1 MNRIRCQLLIISFA
15 AAIATLY
22 CSRVEAASPQLSYVL
37 PPGIQRGHE
46 HVLTLTGA
54 RLADVEEALLYQSG
68 VTVKKIEPVDAANV
82 RLTVEVTPDCRLGEH
97 LIQLRTRSGISD
109 YRSFF
114 VGALPSIDEKESNSS
129 FDEPQSLELNVCVA
143 GVLQNE
149 DADYFRIRAVK
160 GQRLSV
166 EVEGIRLGQ
175 AYFDPFL
182 AILDKNRFELASV
195 DDTVLA
201 KQDCFLS
208 IVIPEDGEYTIL
220 VRETSYRG
228 ADNCRYRLHVGNFPR
243 PTVAYPAGGKRGE
256 QVKVQLLGDGA
267 GPIERE
273 ILVPAEPQALHE
285 QVIQDDHGVTPS
297 AVPFRHFSDGNI
309 METEPN
315 DAFDSATA
323 AELPLA
329 LNGRVEKPGDVDFFK
344 LTAKKGQVWEIEC
357 YARRIGSPV
366 DPVVYVYKADKTTL
380 LGSDDARGQDSYVRW
395 PVAEDGEYYV
405 RISDHLNQGGD
416 TYVYRVEMTPVAPSL
431 KLGIPRV
438 DRYSQTRQ
446 TVVVPRGNRYGTLI
460 LGTRSDFGGP
470 VELMSQGL
478 IPGVTVTARP
488 MHPSMNLMP
497 VVFEAAADAPVDGDV
512 VDIRGK
518 QADANQPAVEGGF
531 ENFADFVL
539 GEPNNA
545 VYVSGIVQKLAM
557 AVAQEVPFRL
567 EIVVPKVPLV
577 RSGTMNLKVL
587 VHRNEGFDAPIYVQF
602 PFSPPGVGA
611 AGAINIEKGQN
622 EGLYPLNAN
631 GEAMIGKWPM
641 MVIGAAEIDGQ
652 AWVSSQLAELE
663 IADRYVVFDVKRAAC
678 DKGQPTQVQCTIT
691 HNTPFEG
698 AAKAEL
704 LGLPPG
710 VSADPVDFTRET
722 TELAFQ
728 VKTTNDTPV
737 GSHKTLFCQVNITQN
752 GEPIV
757 GTVGT
762 TELQVNEPPAAAPAQ
777 VADAAKPADPPAAPP
792 KPLSRLEQLRAKVL
806 QPEEKKP

>member
-1 MNRIRCQLLIISFA
+1 MKRVCQLLTGCFA
-15 AAIATLY
+15 AAVVSLSGSHI
-22 CSRVEAASPQLSYVL
+22 EAASPQLSYVL
-37 PPGIQRGHE
+37 PPGVQRGHE
-46 HVLTLTGA
+46 HVLMLTGA

-68 VTVKKIEPVDAANV
+68 VTVKKVEPVDAQNV
-82 RLTVEVTPDCRLGEH
+82 RVTIAVAPDCRLGEQ
-97 LIQLRTRSGISD
+97 LIQLRTRTGISD

-114 VGALPSIDEKESNSS
+114 VGALPSVDEKEPNSS
-129 FDEPQSLELNVCVA
+129 FDEPQPLEANVCVA

-149 DADYFRIRAVK
+149 DADYFRVRALK

-175 AYFDPFL
+175 AFFDPFL

-208 IVIPEDGEYTIL
+208 LVIPEDGEYTIL

-256 QVKVQLLGDGA
+256 QVKVQFLGDGA

-273 ILVPAEPQALHE
+273 VLVPADPQANQE
-285 QVIQDDHGVTPS
+285 QSVEDEHGVTPS
-297 AVPFRHFSDGNI
+297 AVPFRSFADGNI
-309 METEPN
+309 LEVEPN
-315 DAFDSATA
+315 DAFETATV

-329 LNGRVEKPGDVDFFK
+329 LNGRLEKQGDVDFFR

-357 YARRIGSPV
+357 YARRIGSQA
-366 DPVVYVYKADKTTL
+366 DPVINVYKADKTSL
-380 LGSDDARGQDSYVRW
+380 VGNDDARGQDSYIRW
-395 PVAEDGEYYV
+395 PVPEDGEYYV
-405 RISDHLNQGGD
+405 RINDHLAQGGD
-416 TYVYRVEMTPVAPSL
+416 TYVYRVELTPVAPSL

-446 TVVVPRGNRYGTLI
+446 TIIVPRGNRYGTLI
-460 LGTRSDFGGP
+460 LGTRADFGGP
-470 VELMSQGL
+470 IELKSDDLIQG
-478 IPGVTVTARP
+478 VSMTAPP
-488 MHPSMNLMP
+488 MHPSLNLMP
-497 VVFEAAADAPVDGDV
+497 VIFEAAADAPVDGDL
-512 VDIRGK
+512 VDLRGK
-518 QADANQPAVEGGF
+518 LADANQPAVEGGF

-539 GEPNNA
+539 GEPNAA
-545 VYVSGIVQKLAM
+545 VYVGGTAHKLAM
-557 AVAQEVPFRL
+557 AVAEKVPFRL
-567 EIVVPKVPLV
+567 EIVEPKVPLV

-587 VHRNEGFDAPIYVQF
+587 VRRDEGFDGPIYVQF

-631 GEAMIGKWPM
+631 GDAMIGKWPM

-663 IADRYVVFDVKRAAC
+663 IADRYVSFDVNRAAC
-678 DKGQPTQVQCTIT
+678 DKGQPTQIQCTVT
-691 HNTPFEG
+691 HNAPFEG

-710 VSADPVDFTRET
+710 VSAEPVEFTHET
-722 TELAFQ
+722 KELVFQ
-728 VKTTNDTPV
+728 VKTSSATPV

-757 GTVGT
+757 GSVGT
-762 TELQVNEPPAAAPAQ
+762 TELQVNEPPAAAPA
-777 VADAAKPADPPAAPP
+777 VEAAKPAEPAAAPP
-792 KPLSRLEQLRAKVL
+792 KALSRLEQLRAKVL
-806 QPEEKKP
+806 HPEEKKP